1 MSSEWYEGQA
11 IGWYA
16 IDLYK
21 LGLIKTEE
29 EWEELIDVMN
39 DTAMHYFQERNKDV

>member
-1 MSSEWYEGQA
+1 MSSEWHEGHA

-16 IDLYK
+16 TDLYK

-39 DTAMHYFQERNKDV
+39 DTAMQYFQDREKDV

>member
-1 MSSEWYEGQA
+1 MSSEWHEGHA

-16 IDLYK
+16 TDLYK

-39 DTAMHYFQERNKDV
+39 DTAMQYFQDRGKDV

>member
-1 MSSEWYEGQA
+1 MSNEWHYKQA
-11 IGWYA
+11 ICWFA
-16 IDLYK
+16 TDLYE

-39 DTAMHYFQERNKDV
+39 DTAMQYFQDREKDV